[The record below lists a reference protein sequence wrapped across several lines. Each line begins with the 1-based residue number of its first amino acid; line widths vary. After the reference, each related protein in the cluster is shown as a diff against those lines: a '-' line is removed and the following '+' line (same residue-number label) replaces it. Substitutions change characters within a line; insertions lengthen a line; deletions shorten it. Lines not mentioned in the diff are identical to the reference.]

1 MRIPPAAVAAG
12 GILSSKGMEKIGW
25 IPLPVKGA
33 GSDAASARL
42 RHAAGN
48 FLKLGG
54 NVPVIVPPVG
64 KSTAGTVFH
73 TALGIGEISPAV
85 GSQGVERAVAEQTVK
100 ILRVVGGVAGEI
112 FARPV
117 TASYAGRY
125 SDFGVQRGPRLPG
138 VASSGAVGV
147 RSAYTATALCGI
159 LTRLPFVCP
168 KWAPAYQSDL
178 IVPNSIP

>member
-54 NVPVIVPPVG
+54 DVPVIVPPVG

-85 GSQGVERAVAEQTVK
+85 GSQGVERAVAEQTV
-100 ILRVVGGVAGEI
+100 EI
-112 FARPV
+112 QAR
-117 TASYAGRY
+117 
-125 SDFGVQRGPRLPG
+125 RGLD
-138 VASSGAVGV
+138 V
-147 RSAYTATALCGI
+147 RHTQAGI
-159 LTRLPFVCP
+159 LTSASSAVPAFPELPPVALWGSAPPIQQRLCAGFSPGFP
-168 KWAPAYQSDL
+168 LSARNGRLRTSR
-178 IVPNSIP
+178 I